1 MGAAVT
7 GAWVGRGVGCS
18 VVGDKVG
25 MSVTGDMLG
34 LVVVG
39 LGVGLALVGMAEGA
53 DVGYCVGLLV
63 ILTFALYSA
72 VGVGVGRSVS
82 GWNGMIEAAARK
94 APEGVE
100 LGSSL

>member
-72 VGVGVGRSVS
+72 VGVGVGTYVS
-82 GWNGMIEAAARK
+82 G
-94 APEGVE
+94 
-100 LGSSL
+100 